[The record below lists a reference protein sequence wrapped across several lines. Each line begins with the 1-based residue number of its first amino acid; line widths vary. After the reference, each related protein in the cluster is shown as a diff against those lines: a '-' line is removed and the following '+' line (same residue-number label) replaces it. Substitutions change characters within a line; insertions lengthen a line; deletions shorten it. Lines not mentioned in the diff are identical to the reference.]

1 MTEFAR
7 ACQDTRE
14 HTALLRGTAPTR
26 VACLEWQRERN
37 ATAITTD
44 RAVEE
49 PSSTAFLCRYRKATP
64 YNPSLQ
70 LLDYAEML
78 KVYISHCVRE

>member
-26 VACLEWQRERN
+26 VACLEWQRE
-37 ATAITTD
+37 TTFGYND
-44 RAVEE
+44 
-49 PSSTAFLCRYRKATP
+49 SS
-64 YNPSLQ
+64 
-70 LLDYAEML
+70 
-78 KVYISHCVRE
+78 